1 MKSRTRSLIAITVIP
16 VALIGVLLWWVTG
29 LVPECSNTVL
39 STLESPDAGKALVVF
54 ARDCGGAGLNTQAVI
69 MPPGGTLEGDA
80 TGFLAV
86 GGGAGRAAGGGAAGK
101 RGLAAGGPVFGP
113 PPGVTLGGR
122 RPRPPTPAGT
132 PMEIS
137 K

>member
-86 GGGAGRAAGGGAAGK
+86 EGRQALDARWDAYGNLEVIIPPGASVVQQQDEAGGVA
-101 RGLAAGGPVFGP
+101 
-113 PPGVTLGGR
+113 
-122 RPRPPTPAGT
+122 
-132 PMEIS
+132 IIYN
-137 K
+137 

>member
-16 VALIGVLLWWVTG
+16 VALIGALLWWATG

-39 STLESPDAGKALVVF
+39 STLVSPDAGKALVVF

-86 GGGAGRAAGGGAAGK
+86 EGRQALDARWDAYGN
-101 RGLAAGGPVFGP
+101 LEVTI
-113 PPGVTLGGR
+113 PPGASVVQQQDEVGGV
-122 RPRPPTPAGT
+122 A
-132 PMEIS
+132 IIYN
-137 K
+137 

>member
-16 VALIGVLLWWVTG
+16 VALIGALLWWATG

-39 STLESPDAGKALVVF
+39 STLVSPDADKALVVF

-69 MPPGGTLEGDA
+69 MPRGGTLEGDA

-86 GGGAGRAAGGGAAGK
+86 EGRQALDARWDAYGNLEVTIPPGASVVQQQDEAGGVA
-101 RGLAAGGPVFGP
+101 
-113 PPGVTLGGR
+113 
-122 RPRPPTPAGT
+122 
-132 PMEIS
+132 IIYN
-137 K
+137 

>member
-16 VALIGVLLWWVTG
+16 VALIGALLWWAAG

-39 STLESPDAGKALVVF
+39 STLVSPDAGKALVVF

-86 GGGAGRAAGGGAAGK
+86 EGRQALDARWDAYGNLEVTIPPDASIVQQQDEAGGVA
-101 RGLAAGGPVFGP
+101 
-113 PPGVTLGGR
+113 
-122 RPRPPTPAGT
+122 
-132 PMEIS
+132 IIYN
-137 K
+137 

>member
-16 VALIGVLLWWVTG
+16 VALIGALLWWAAG

-39 STLESPDAGKALVVF
+39 STLVSPDAGKALVVF
-54 ARDCGGAGLNTQAVI
+54 ARDCGGAGLNSQAVI
-69 MPPGGTLEGDA
+69 MTPGR
-80 TGFLAV
+80 
-86 GGGAGRAAGGGAAGK
+86 GAP
-101 RGLAAGGPVFGP
+101 LCPP
-113 PPGVTLGGR
+113 PPGVGGGGGR
-122 RPRPPTPAGT
+122 PPPPTPAGT